1 MLQATTPSIRHF
13 NNDNMPHF
21 AQFQARI
28 QAAQARQASLEQGS
42 AAVGL
47 QSAPPK
53 PAQLDDAQ
61 AQHALQSVQD
71 SAGSVS
77 SMHKGLDPE
86 RVARLL
92 GLLD

>member
-1 MLQATTPSIRHF
+1 MLQATTPSISHF

-28 QAAQARQASLEQGS
+28 QAAQARQTSLEQGS

-47 QSAPPK
+47 QAAPPR
-53 PAQLDDAQ
+53 PAQLDETQ
-61 AQHALQSVQD
+61 VQSALQSVQD
-71 SAGSVS
+71 SAGAVS
-77 SMHKGLDPE
+77 TMHKGLDPE